1 MLECYN
7 DIKNALDYD
16 NTPQEHEY
24 QKQYD
29 YVKSQISSDQN
40 SVNGVLL
47 VNAKGATFANKED
60 NYIWKD
66 KEEFAK
72 AMADYD
78 KSSDLEQ

>member
-1 MLECYN
+1 
-7 DIKNALDYD
+7 
-16 NTPQEHEY
+16 
-24 QKQYD
+24 
-29 YVKSQISSDQN
+29 
-40 SVNGVLL
+40 LL